1 MKILIVVPQMPTD
14 LESVKG
20 GVHAALT
27 NLLEGF
33 KYEPI
38 QIRLVS
44 FSRSIKAKT
53 EKQYSENIVLVY
65 YPQSNLPHVINYL
78 LKGAFQLRHEIQTFH
93 PDLVHYFMS
102 GYILLTRL
110 YGLLGKP
117 VLATIHGIAFAEAR
131 LKKQLKEKIVFYTN
145 GWVELLLC
153 PKNKIHLSNYSL
165 HLHTTQQKDLTTII
179 PNAVKSTFFELP
191 IKSSTENKL
200 LFVGVIEHN
209 KNLMYLLHCLAEL
222 NQQGIFFT
230 LDVLGDFAD
239 ADYKKNTLELI
250 ERAQLSKAVKFHGW
264 VKQDQVLKFLQESD
278 LLVIPSLQETLP
290 MAIAEAMAAGKVV
303 AASKTG
309 GIPEMI
315 DKEKDGQYHEMDNMK
330 NNKLT

>member
-1 MKILIVVPQMPTD
+1 
-14 LESVKG
+14 
-20 GVHAALT
+20 
-27 NLLEGF
+27 
-33 KYEPI
+33 
-38 QIRLVS
+38 
-44 FSRSIKAKT
+44 
-53 EKQYSENIVLVY
+53 
-65 YPQSNLPHVINYL
+65 
-78 LKGAFQLRHEIQTFH
+78 
-93 PDLVHYFMS
+93 MS

-165 HLHTTQQKDLTTII
+165 HLHTTQQKDLTAII

-191 IKSSTENKL
+191 LKSSTENKL

-239 ADYKKNTLELI
+239 ANYKKNTLELI

-264 VKQDQVLKFLQESD
+264 VKQDQVLKFLHESD
-278 LLVIPSLQETLP
+278 ILVIPSLQETLP
-290 MAIAEAMAAGKVV
+290 MAIAEAMAAGSDFGRTRASTWENAIFVIG
-303 AASKTG
+303 AARIPSTKRDPTTTG
-309 GIPEMI
+309 TGRFI
-315 DKEKDGQYHEMDNMK
+315 
-330 NNKLT
+330 TARAV